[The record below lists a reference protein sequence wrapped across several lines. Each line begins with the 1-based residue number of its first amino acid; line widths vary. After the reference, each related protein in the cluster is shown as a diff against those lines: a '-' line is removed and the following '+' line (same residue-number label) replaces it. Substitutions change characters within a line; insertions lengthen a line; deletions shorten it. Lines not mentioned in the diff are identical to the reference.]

1 MRPHSAPRRAVT
13 AAAGL
18 ALLALG
24 GCSTADVPNQL
35 SIPDPATEQ
44 GDRIFHLW
52 QGSWI
57 AAWIVGAITLALILW
72 AALAYRKRSDDLPPQ
87 TRYNIPIEI
96 LYTVVPF
103 IIIGVL
109 FFFTARDEAKL
120 VALSDEPDHTI
131 SVVGFRWNW
140 TFNYLDGD
148 VYDVGAPTELPTLY
162 LPRGETVQFELTSPD
177 VIHSF
182 WVPAF
187 LFKMDVVPGRLN
199 RFEITP
205 TKEGTFAGKCAELC
219 GVDHSRMLFEVKV
232 VSPDEYQAHL
242 ADLKAKGQ
250 VGRLESGL
258 VQTEAG
264 GDKAGRTT
272 IGGSS

>member
-1 MRPHSAPRRAVT
+1 MRPHSAPRRGAT

>member
-1 MRPHSAPRRAVT
+1 VRPHSAPRRAGT